1 MINENKNQSNIKNS
15 LKVDKIE
22 KDSGVSSTKSLPEKG
37 PLSFL
42 SGALTSIIFAF
53 ISLSVSNNVVLYFS
67 RHSKVYESQ
76 IAQSIANGLKTL
88 IIGTSFLATFTFSFI
103 GIGLTIV
110 FLRSLFNAKERE
122 QD

>member
-88 IIGTSFLATFTFSFI
+88 
-103 GIGLTIV
+103 
-110 FLRSLFNAKERE
+110 
-122 QD
+122 